1 MRYSAAKPFL
11 LNPLRSALLGVA
23 VLFAAAWLVG
33 RITTL
38 PSERRSG
45 EQALSFNRHVAS
57 FDGTRIAVTVWLPGN
72 RGTGRVPVVL
82 RATRYVRAYEVSV
95 WGRLLWRVGLL
106 TDADVGLS
114 DDIKVFNSRGFAVVI
129 VDERGSGASF
139 GNRRAE
145 AAPEEIRDFESVLDW
160 SVSQPWCDGRAVAWG
175 ISQDGL
181 YAELLAARGNPAL
194 RAIAPIYAPFDSQF
208 ESVGF
213 FGLYNRENVRRWARL
228 TSTLDSNGPK
238 CLGNERG
245 CRLKSWIAYNGIM
258 PVDGA
263 EGRMLLKRALAER
276 SNYDVDD
283 GWHSI
288 LYRDDP
294 IGTSG
299 LSMKDIMPFGV
310 SQELGSAS
318 LPTLTINGWLD
329 AGLPMGA
336 LERFVNV
343 NSPQQ
348 VILGP
353 FSHGGRYNGDPF
365 ASPEEPS
372 PLPEGHQLQLVADF
386 FERAL
391 EQPERSANRAIIYY
405 LLGSHDQWR
414 TTEQWPPTDSAQVT
428 LYFAAGYRL
437 AADTSLEGS
446 GSDQFDVDF
455 SAGTGRYSRFSS
467 IVGGTPIVYADRA
480 RQTAALLHYDS
491 SPMTRDMELV
501 GSPVA
506 EVRFTST
513 RMDGALYVYL
523 DDVSPQGKVTYLSEG
538 ELRLLFNKAP
548 TADRGY
554 QTLGVAR
561 GFSRLE
567 AGPLVPNQTYAVAVE
582 LFPVAALIRT
592 GHHLRVSLA
601 GADADAMPRIPA
613 SGPAP
618 RIDVLRDPV
627 DGSRIVLR
635 LKPYT
640 RQQPS
645 NKLFEWQK

>member
-1 MRYSAAKPFL
+1 ML
-11 LNPLRSALLGVA
+11 LKRFRSVLLGVA
-23 VLFAAAWLVG
+23 VLLAAAWLIG
-33 RITTL
+33 RFTTL

-45 EQALSFNRHVAS
+45 QQALSFNRHVAS
-57 FDGTRIAVTVWLPGN
+57 FDGTRIAVTVWLPEN
-72 RGTGRVPVVL
+72 RGANRVPVVL
-82 RATRYVRAYEVSV
+82 RATRYVRGYEVSA

-114 DDIKVFNSRGFAVVI
+114 DDIKLFNSRGFAAVI

-139 GNRRAE
+139 GSRRAE

-213 FGLYNRENVRRWARL
+213 FGVYNRENVRRWARF
-228 TSTLDSNGPK
+228 TATLDANGPK
-238 CLGNERG
+238 CPGNELG
-245 CRLKSWIAYNGIM
+245 CRLKSWIAFKGIL
-258 PVDGA
+258 PVDGDA
-263 EGRMLLKRALAER
+263 GGTLLKSALAER
-276 SNYDVDD
+276 SNYDVDE
-283 GWHSI
+283 GWRSI

-294 IGTSG
+294 IGASG

-310 SQELGSAS
+310 AQQLGAAR

-329 AGLPMGA
+329 AGLSMGA

-353 FSHGGRYNGDPF
+353 FSHGGRYNADPF
-365 ASPEEPS
+365 ESPEEPS
-372 PLPEGHQLQLVADF
+372 PLPEDHQLRLVADF

-391 EQPERSANRAIIYY
+391 EDPGRSGRAVIYY

-414 TTEQWPPTDSAQVT
+414 TTEQWPPTGSTQAI
-428 LYFAAGYRL
+428 LYLAAGNRL
-437 AADTSLEGS
+437 VADAALAGS
-446 GSDQFDVDF
+446 GSDQFDVDN

-467 IVGGTPIVYADRA
+467 IVGGTAIAYADRA
-480 RQTAALLHYDS
+480 QQTAALLHYDS
-491 SPMTRDMELV
+491 SPMTSDTELL

-506 EVRFTST
+506 EMRFTST
-513 RMDGALYVYL
+513 RTDGALYVYL
-523 DDVSPQGKVTYLSEG
+523 DDVSPDGKVTYLTEG
-538 ELRLLFNKAP
+538 ELRLLFNKTL

-567 AGPLVPNQTYAVAVE
+567 AGPLTMNQAYLVAVE
-582 LFPVAALIRT
+582 LFPVAALIRA
-592 GHHLRVSLA
+592 GHHLRVSFA

-613 SGPAP
+613 FGPAP
-618 RIDVLRDPV
+618 RIDVLRDPA
-627 DGSRIVLR
+627 DGSRIVVR

-645 NKLFEWQK
+645 SKLFEWQK